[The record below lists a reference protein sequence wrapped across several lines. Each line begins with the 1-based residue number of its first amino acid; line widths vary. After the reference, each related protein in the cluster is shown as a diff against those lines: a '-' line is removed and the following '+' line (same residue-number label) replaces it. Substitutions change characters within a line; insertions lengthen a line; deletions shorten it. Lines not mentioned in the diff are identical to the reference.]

1 MTSAMSHPHS
11 CYSSRCRRRCSN
23 VVSTFCFAFRGSFVL
38 LSSFLVMTWKRMM
51 AMPTRMAIAC
61 WMMRLMMVA
70 ELEFLYSEAPMSRT
84 LSSIP
89 RLPGLSAED
98 RTGEQ
103 LPNRLGCFRPHGCC
117 MYNRE
122 SFGPGPGPGPGQL
135 SVSFE
140 RGSFRDCKL
149 SARLLGFQVFPSVV
163 CCTMRHEL
171 QSLTHCNVKKKTED
185 FASSNPR
192 ST

>member
-38 LSSFLVMTWKRMM
+38 LSSFLVMTWKRML

-98 RTGEQ
+98 RLVSSCQIDWDASVRTAAVCIIVRVSAPAPAPASC
-103 LPNRLGCFRPHGCC
+103 LLVSNVAVLGI
-117 MYNRE
+117 
-122 SFGPGPGPGPGQL
+122 
-135 SVSFE
+135 VS
-140 RGSFRDCKL
+140 
-149 SARLLGFQVFPSVV
+149 
-163 CCTMRHEL
+163 
-171 QSLTHCNVKKKTED
+171 
-185 FASSNPR
+185 
-192 ST
+192 